1 MVSFERSLL
10 SNSLRRLHFVPV
22 PFGNFQTTICPF
34 YFTKFILFGWHRP
47 ICIALPVFGREK
59 TILCSMSRITMAL
72 AQPIVFSGD
81 SWSWYFFES
90 VSFFYFFFVSK
101 TQCSHT
107 PCSKLPNN
115 IFGHSS
121 AHTMCCRCKRSLKQ
135 LWHMCAIEGISLQQT
150 LCTCIVQHVHQFAI
164 RCSTSV

>member
-1 MVSFERSLL
+1 MDCCRLGWFL
-10 SNSLRRLHFVPV
+10 SSPAWLIPTSYRLHCKLCKLKWFRLKEVCFRIAWDVYTSFLCHLGIFKPPFVH
-22 PFGNFQTTICPF
+22 
-34 YFTKFILFGWHRP
+34 FISRNSFSLDGTAPYASLYLFS
-47 ICIALPVFGREK
+47 VEKK

-90 VSFFYFFFVSK
+90 VFFFYFFFVSK

-115 IFGHSS
+115 IFGHSP
-121 AHTMCCRCKRSLKQ
+121 AHTMCCRCKRSL
-135 LWHMCAIEGISLQQT
+135 
-150 LCTCIVQHVHQFAI
+150 
-164 RCSTSV
+164 R